1 MGVSNVKQWSRIVNE
16 ALDRAFFTAKFLC
29 LLHVSNTYLCTVAL
43 AHGPSMLPTLNLSG
57 DLILADRLSVRFGK
71 VGPGDIVL
79 VRSPQNPRKIIT
91 KRVVG
96 MGGDRVTFSVDPKDS
111 RRCETVVVPEGHVW
125 IAGDNIYA
133 STDSRNFG
141 AVPYGLLQG
150 KVFWRNRSHL
160 KQKIGAKRSF
170 KRVICFAGPLVQGS
184 RKFFELMVENL
195 QGGWFGSPSMHY

>member
-1 MGVSNVKQWSRIVNE
+1 MYKMKKGGRQAEPQKIQREREREREMGVSNVKQWSRIVKE

-43 AHGPSMLPTLNLSG
+43 VSKATPLIHFYSSSLQFLLSSMIRCLQAHGPSMLPTLNLSG

-111 RRCETVVVPEGHVW
+111 RRCETVVV
-125 IAGDNIYA
+125 
-133 STDSRNFG
+133 
-141 AVPYGLLQG
+141 
-150 KVFWRNRSHL
+150 
-160 KQKIGAKRSF
+160 
-170 KRVICFAGPLVQGS
+170 
-184 RKFFELMVENL
+184 
-195 QGGWFGSPSMHY
+195 

>member
-150 KVFWRNRSHL
+150 KVFWRVSFE
-160 KQKIGAKRSF
+160 AKNWS
-170 KRVICFAGPLVQGS
+170 KK
-184 RKFFELMVENL
+184 KFQEGNL
-195 QGGWFGSPSMHY
+195 LCWSSSSGK